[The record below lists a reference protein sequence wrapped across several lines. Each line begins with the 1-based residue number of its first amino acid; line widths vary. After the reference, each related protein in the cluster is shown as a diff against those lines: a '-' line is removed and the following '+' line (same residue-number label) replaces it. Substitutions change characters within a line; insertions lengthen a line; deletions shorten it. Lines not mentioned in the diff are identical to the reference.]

1 MDLTKTGC
9 LISSLRREKG
19 MTQKEVAEKLGVCAK
34 TVSKWETGR
43 GFPDV
48 ALIPKLSEVFRVDI
62 TKLIDGELPKA
73 EKEAGNVRRTKF
85 HVCEKCGNIVA
96 NAGDAEIVCCGRKL
110 SPLAAKE
117 PDEAHKLD
125 VEMIED
131 DFYITFPHP
140 MEKGHFISFFA
151 YVRFDRVLTVR
162 LYPEQ
167 GGEVRFPQMRGGKMY
182 YYCSEHGL
190 FEHKVK

>member
-73 EKEAGNVRRTKF
+73 ENEAGNVRRTKF
-85 HVCEKCGNIVA
+85 HVFEK
-96 NAGDAEIVCCGRKL
+96 
-110 SPLAAKE
+110 
-117 PDEAHKLD
+117 
-125 VEMIED
+125 
-131 DFYITFPHP
+131 
-140 MEKGHFISFFA
+140 
-151 YVRFDRVLTVR
+151 
-162 LYPEQ
+162 
-167 GGEVRFPQMRGGKMY
+167 
-182 YYCSEHGL
+182 
-190 FEHKVK
+190 